1 MKALITGA
9 SSGMGR
15 DMAKILS
22 QKGYD
27 LILVARDEKKLEEVK
42 KQLKTETKIVV
53 MDISKEENCKK
64 IYEENKDIDILINNA
79 GFGDC
84 GHFEET
90 SLDKDIQMIHTNI
103 IAYHILTKLS
113 LKEMIKKDSGKI
125 LNVASIAGFMPGPLM
140 TTYYSTKNY
149 VVRFSESIREE
160 LRRKKSKVQISILC
174 PGPVDTNFNKVA
186 DVEFALKGLSS
197 EYVAKYAINKFFKG
211 KFYIVPGWKIKL
223 ARIGAKLAPASFV
236 AKISY
241 NMQKRKI
248 R

>member
-42 KQLKTETKIVV
+42 KQLKAETKIVV
-53 MDISKEENCKK
+53 MDKSKEEKSKK
-64 IYEENKDIDILINNA
+64 LKEENKDIYILINNS

-84 GHFEET
+84 GQLEET

-103 IAYHILTKLS
+103 IAYHILTKLY

-197 EYVAKYAINKFFKG
+197 EYVAKYAVKNFLKG
-211 KFYIVPGWKIKL
+211 KFNIVPGFMIKCAKFMAKITPNF
-223 ARIGAKLAPASFV
+223 IV
-236 AKISY
+236 AKVCY
-241 NMQKRKI
+241 HMQEKKK
-248 R
+248 